1 MLVLSRKTQESIVVG
16 GADRF
21 EKMIK
26 ITVLD
31 IRGGKVRLGIEADED
46 VTVHRSEVWE
56 RIVASALLGGK
67 TASLTAP
74 RV

>member
-16 GADRF
+16 GTDRF
-21 EKMIK
+21 ERMIK

-31 IRGGKVRLGIEADED
+31 IKGGKIRLGIEADED

-56 RIVASALLGGK
+56 RIVASDLLGGE
-67 TASLTAP
+67 TAILVAP